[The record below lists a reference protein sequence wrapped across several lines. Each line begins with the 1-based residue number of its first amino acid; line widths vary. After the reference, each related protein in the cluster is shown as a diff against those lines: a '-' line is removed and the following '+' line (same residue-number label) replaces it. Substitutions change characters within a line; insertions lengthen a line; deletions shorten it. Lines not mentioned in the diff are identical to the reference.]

1 MSLVRQCRGR
11 KGAALAVLLL
21 GLALSSSADPVVA
34 ETSLQDDRGQA
45 LALETPARRL
55 VTLAPGLAE
64 LVFAAGAGDRLVGAS
79 SFSDYP
85 ATVRQLPSVG
95 DSSRLDLE
103 RILAL
108 RPDLAIAWKSGNRPA
123 DLERLERLGI
133 PVFTLE
139 PRRLEDVA
147 RALRAIGALAGTEG
161 DAEAAAAAFERKIA
175 ELGTRYRHL
184 RPVTVFY
191 QIWHEPLITVNG
203 THIIS
208 DVVELCGGRNV
219 FAALGTLTPNVS
231 VEALLAADPRAI
243 IISVSS
249 PGEAVEAKRFLARL
263 PQMQAVRG
271 GRIYSVDPD
280 LIQRQTPR
288 LALGAREIC
297 LALDSVREDQEA
309 AARAAQHR

>member
-1 MSLVRQCRGR
+1 MR
-11 KGAALAVLLL
+11 
-21 GLALSSSADPVVA
+21 
-34 ETSLQDDRGQA
+34 DDRGQT

-55 VTLAPGLAE
+55 VTLAPSLAE
-64 LVFAAGAGDRLVGAS
+64 LVFAAGAGGRLVGAS

-85 ATVRQLPSVG
+85 AAVRQLPSVG

-108 RPDLAIAWKSGNRPA
+108 RPDLAIAWKSGNRPG
-123 DLERLERLGI
+123 DLDRLERLGI

-139 PRRLEDVA
+139 PRRLGDVP
-147 RALRAIGALAGTEG
+147 RALRAVGALAGTEG
-161 DAEAAAAAFERKIA
+161 EAEAAAAGFEREIA
-175 ELGTRYRHL
+175 GLDERYRHL

-203 THIIS
+203 AHIIS

-219 FAALGTLTPNVS
+219 FAALGTLTPTVS
-231 VEALLAADPRAI
+231 VEALLAADPQVI

-249 PGEAVEAKRFLARL
+249 PREEADARRSL
-263 PQMQAVRG
+263 SRLSRLQAVRG
-271 GRIYSVDPD
+271 GRIYSVHPD

-297 LALDSVREDQEA
+297 LALDNAREDQQA
-309 AARAAQHR
+309 AARAAPHP